1 MIANLD
7 FFICLRRAYAK
18 LTSQAHLQ
26 NSSFREA
33 SGNLTSQAGLCT
45 TQKGNCLRQAY
56 ANLPSQAGS
65 SAPWPA
71 RRHPPHFGIFR
82 LRDAYVML
90 TGCLREFSAAAILAK
105 NILKCNQINCLRQAY
120 ANLTSQAHLQKGSF
134 QEASANLPS
143 QAGLWFA
150 SKMNPKKVAYA
161 KLTPSLRA
169 KHSCFS
175 KIILKLTIIKK
186 RRRGFLK

>member
-1 MIANLD
+1 MTCFENSIVILFTAISGLPQSLRQAYESSVIANLD

-26 NSSFREA
+26 NGSFREA

-45 TQKGNCLRQAY
+45 TQKSNCLRQPY

-105 NILKCNQINCLRQAY
+105 SILKSN
-120 ANLTSQAHLQKGSF
+120 
-134 QEASANLPS
+134 
-143 QAGLWFA
+143 
-150 SKMNPKKVAYA
+150 
-161 KLTPSLRA
+161 
-169 KHSCFS
+169 
-175 KIILKLTIIKK
+175 
-186 RRRGFLK
+186 

>member
-1 MIANLD
+1 MTYCKKYEVTHVILRIELTPSLRQAYESSVIANLH
-7 FFICLRRAYAK
+7 FFICSRRAYAK

-26 NSSFREA
+26 NGSFREA

-45 TQKGNCLRQAY
+45 TQKSNCLRQAY

-71 RRHPPHFGIFR
+71 RRHFGIFR

-105 NILKCNQINCLRQAY
+105 SI
-120 ANLTSQAHLQKGSF
+120 
-134 QEASANLPS
+134 
-143 QAGLWFA
+143 
-150 SKMNPKKVAYA
+150 SKSN
-161 KLTPSLRA
+161 
-169 KHSCFS
+169 
-175 KIILKLTIIKK
+175 
-186 RRRGFLK
+186 